1 MKLKVGIAGYGI
13 VGKRR
18 RQFIDKNSN
27 LETVAVCD
35 QNFKKHNKFYDGV
48 RCYSHF
54 RQLLEEQLDVLFVSL
69 PNYLAPEVTIAGL
82 EEGLHVFCEKPPGK
96 NVEDVKKVLAIK
108 KKYPELKLKYGF
120 NHRYHYSV
128 KDALKILTL

>member
-48 RCYSHF
+48 RCYTHF

-82 EEGLHVFCEKPPGK
+82 EEGLHVFYGQDNEFFRPKAYYKYKIFLPKVFSDNPG
-96 NVEDVKKVLAIK
+96 NPI
-108 KKYPELKLKYGF
+108 F
-120 NHRYHYSV
+120 INCS
-128 KDALKILTL
+128 